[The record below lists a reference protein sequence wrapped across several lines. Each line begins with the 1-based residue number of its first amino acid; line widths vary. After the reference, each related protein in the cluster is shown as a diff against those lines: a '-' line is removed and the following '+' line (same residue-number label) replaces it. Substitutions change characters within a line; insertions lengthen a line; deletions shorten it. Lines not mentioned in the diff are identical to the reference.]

1 MGQRVCRLADFNE
14 GQRARG
20 CVGHRNDPWV
30 TENRKIAVPPVPE
43 QAALAAYLDELVGK
57 VEAAVKRLQE
67 YCTALLTATVTGEID
82 VRRKANTIS
91 P

>member
-1 MGQRVCRLADFNE
+1 
-14 GQRARG
+14 
-20 CVGHRNDPWV
+20 
-30 TENRKIAVPPVPE
+30 VPPVPE